1 MSTKIISSQECLVI
15 FAYIKFLASLS
26 RKEEKPVPEGEKV
39 NPEKP
44 HRAERVNR
52 PIKRPRRKLT
62 EVLAQA
68 PEHNEHN
75 ENIGSVPAKPHRAE
89 RVNRPIKRP
98 RRKLTEVLA
107 QAPEHNE
114 YNEVDT
120 GCPVG
125 NEVW

>member
-1 MSTKIISSQECLVI
+1 MSTKVISLQECLII
-15 FAYIKFLASLS
+15 FAYIKFLASPNC
-26 RKEEKPVPEGEKV
+26 KKEKPVPEGEKD
-39 NPEKP
+39 PEKP
-44 HRAERVNR
+44 HRAER
-52 PIKRPRRKLT
+52 
-62 EVLAQA
+62 A
-68 PEHNEHN
+68 
-75 ENIGSVPAKPHRAE
+75 
-89 RVNRPIKRP
+89 NRPIKRP

>member
-1 MSTKIISSQECLVI
+1 MSTKAISFQECLII
-15 FAYIKFLASLS
+15 FAYIKFLASLNH
-26 RKEEKPVPEGEKV
+26 KEEKSLPDAENLK
-39 NPEKP
+39 PEKP

-52 PIKRPRRKLT
+52 PVKR
-62 EVLAQA
+62 
-68 PEHNEHN
+68 
-75 ENIGSVPAKPHRAE
+75 S
-89 RVNRPIKRP
+89 

-114 YNEVDT
+114 YKENSGSVPVKPHRAERVNRPVKRSRRKLTEVLAQAPQHNQYEEVDT

>member
-1 MSTKIISSQECLVI
+1 MSTKVLSLKECLII
-15 FAYIKFLASLS
+15 FAHIRFLASLS
-26 RKEEKPVPEGEKV
+26 RKE
-39 NPEKP
+39 EKP

-68 PEHNEHN
+68 PEHNEYK
-75 ENIGSVPAKPHRAE
+75 ENSGSVPAKPHRAE

-114 YNEVDT
+114 YKEVDT

>member
-1 MSTKIISSQECLVI
+1 MSTKAISLQECLII
-15 FAYIKFLASLS
+15 FAYIKFLASLNC
-26 RKEEKPVPEGEKV
+26 KEEKSVLAGEKI

-44 HRAERVNR
+44 HRV
-52 PIKRPRRKLT
+52 
-62 EVLAQA
+62 
-68 PEHNEHN
+68 
-75 ENIGSVPAKPHRAE
+75 E

-114 YNEVDT
+114 YKEVDT

>member
-1 MSTKIISSQECLVI
+1 MSTKAISLQECLII
-15 FAYIKFLASLS
+15 FAYIKFLASLH
-26 RKEEKPVPEGEKV
+26 RKEEKSLPEAENLK
-39 NPEKP
+39 PEKP

-52 PIKRPRRKLT
+52 PIKRPRQKLT

-68 PEHNEHN
+68 PEHNEYK
-75 ENIGSVPAKPHRAE
+75 ENSAHVPAEPHRAE

-114 YNEVDT
+114 YKEADT
-120 GCPVG
+120 GHPVG

>member
-1 MSTKIISSQECLVI
+1 MSTKAISLQECLII
-15 FAYIKFLASLS
+15 FAYIKFLASLH
-26 RKEEKPVPEGEKV
+26 RKEEKPVPEGEKL

-52 PIKRPRRKLT
+52 PIKRLRRKLT

-68 PEHNEHN
+68 
-75 ENIGSVPAKPHRAE
+75 
-89 RVNRPIKRP
+89 
-98 RRKLTEVLA
+98 L
-107 QAPEHNE
+107 EHNE
-114 YNEVDT
+114 YKEVDT